1 MMARSVNSIALFDSL
16 VSGDAVRVV
25 SLLSAVRRTR
35 PSEIVS
41 SPIHEMGLSMRPRR
55 DVAMTL
61 QGGRAEPGRREQGP
75 EHTPRLRLKPK
86 APPTGNVDGAW
97 WPRSD
102 DLPNELPD
110 LLAVLSVRLGVIT
123 RVLYNSTEWAK
134 APASL
139 QTGGHE
145 VQLEGSRPAADE
157 HPRSNRNRRQEDP
170 AGGCSPSVRPRH
182 RTPGD
187 DGRRGTEQRI
197 DGRRPTGGQQT
208 RAQSP
213 GPGGCHRTGLDH
225 TRLSVQIHAT
235 SE

>member
-1 MMARSVNSIALFDSL
+1 
-16 VSGDAVRVV
+16 
-25 SLLSAVRRTR
+25 
-35 PSEIVS
+35 
-41 SPIHEMGLSMRPRR
+41 
-55 DVAMTL
+55 MTL

-145 VQLEGSRPAADE
+145 VQLEGS
-157 HPRSNRNRRQEDP
+157 HLQ
-170 AGGCSPSVRPRH
+170 
-182 RTPGD
+182 
-187 DGRRGTEQRI
+187 
-197 DGRRPTGGQQT
+197 
-208 RAQSP
+208 
-213 GPGGCHRTGLDH
+213 
-225 TRLSVQIHAT
+225 AT
-235 SE
+235 STLEVIGTDGKAIQLVVVPHQFDPDIAHQAMMAAAAPNNASTVDDLLVVSKQERKARVRAAATERGWTTHD